1 MRDNIDIFSHNGK
14 ASDFRSPSSGFE
26 PQMRSKVLDRLN
38 RLMPNNPNVS
48 WYKAEN
54 NFFGHDDVYKKNS
67 GDAVTGPTLPGDR
80 QKQDYLKNF
89 EEYNR
94 GFVDSYSEKRGAEL
108 VSTSRQGGEMER
120 NLSSGSGIFKSNS
133 GSVHSLRE
141 HDFRSPWIPKKYSG
155 RNMFVSH
162 IDSALFPDKLW

>member
-1 MRDNIDIFSHNGK
+1 M
-14 ASDFRSPSSGFE
+14 
-26 PQMRSKVLDRLN
+26 
-38 RLMPNNPNVS
+38 
-48 WYKAEN
+48 
-54 NFFGHDDVYKKNS
+54 
-67 GDAVTGPTLPGDR
+67 TLPGDK
-80 QKQDYLKNF
+80 QKEEYLKNF

-108 VSTSRQGGEMER
+108 VSTSRQSGDFRADRDTM
-120 NLSSGSGIFKSNS
+120 SSNSGIFKSNS
-133 GSVHSLRE
+133 GSVSSFRE